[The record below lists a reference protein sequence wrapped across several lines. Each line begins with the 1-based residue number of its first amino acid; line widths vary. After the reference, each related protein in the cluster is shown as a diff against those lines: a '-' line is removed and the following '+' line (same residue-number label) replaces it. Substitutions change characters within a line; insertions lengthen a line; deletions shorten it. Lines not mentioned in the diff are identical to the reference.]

1 VVAAIQ
7 CEGDDRF
14 RLARCAGCGVYT
26 LVPMPTPGQL
36 SRYYAEEYY
45 GATRR
50 KFVGPLADLVE
61 WFQQGRARMVSAR
74 LAPDARVLDVGCGN
88 GGFLLGMKARGFR
101 AEGTEW
107 TPESARR
114 IPAEAGIP
122 VHVGDLLEI
131 DLAEGSFDAITLWHV
146 FEHLAQPAE
155 TLEKIHRLLK
165 PGGLLFLSM
174 PNHESWQAERH
185 GRHWFHL
192 DPPRHL
198 HGFGVRSLEGLL
210 SSREFSVL
218 HRHTWSLEQ
227 NPYGWLQSFL
237 NASGF
242 PRDRAYAALKGTA
255 HNSGTRLLDLALVFL
270 LAGPSV
276 VLSVIESLAGR
287 GGTMTFVARR
297 RG

>member
-1 VVAAIQ
+1 
-7 CEGDDRF
+7 
-14 RLARCAGCGVYT
+14 
-26 LVPMPTPGQL
+26 
-36 SRYYAEEYY
+36 
-45 GATRR
+45 
-50 KFVGPLADLVE
+50 
-61 WFQQGRARMVSAR
+61 
-74 LAPDARVLDVGCGN
+74 
-88 GGFLLGMKARGFR
+88 
-101 AEGTEW
+101 
-107 TPESARR
+107 
-114 IPAEAGIP
+114 
-122 VHVGDLLEI
+122 
-131 DLAEGSFDAITLWHV
+131 
-146 FEHLAQPAE
+146 
-155 TLEKIHRLLK
+155 
-165 PGGLLFLSM
+165 LLFLSM